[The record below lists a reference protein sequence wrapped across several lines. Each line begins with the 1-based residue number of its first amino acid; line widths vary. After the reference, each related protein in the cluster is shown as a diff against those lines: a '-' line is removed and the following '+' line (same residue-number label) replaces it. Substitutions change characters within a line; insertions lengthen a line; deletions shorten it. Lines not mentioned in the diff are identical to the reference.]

1 MGTPNYMSPEQVR
14 GEIADA
20 RSDLWSLGIVLYES
34 LAGQRPF
41 DGSSAA
47 DIVSNIIAREPAPL
61 SALNRD
67 VPVELARLVTGLLSK
82 ERDRRNSAAE
92 VVQALKRLVESVAAR
107 PARSRRQKVVGAAVV
122 LVASL
127 LSASGWWASSL
138 VITSIFVAPCASA
151 RPRRFSVWRS
161 IMALAFIRNTR
172 PNSRKRSPLHG
183 RGCHGVEGHGGRNP
197 PPHIRGSRC
206 YASLTGA
213 SNFRRLH
220 DRHELV
226 DAGCVRVGPRGRDR
240 PSPARARSWLTLA
253 RCSEVR
259 GYQLTPVAPLLLA
272 KSNQGIGHSGAPRGD
287 EGSRRPD
294 SKQRRSCGHK
304 RDRVDRAYAIQE

>member
-151 RPRRFSVWRS
+151 RPRRFSAWRS

-172 PNSRKRSPLHG
+172 PNSRMRSPLRG

-213 SNFRRLH
+213 SIL
-220 DRHELV
+220 
-226 DAGCVRVGPRGRDR
+226 
-240 PSPARARSWLTLA
+240 PAIT
-253 RCSEVR
+253 
-259 GYQLTPVAPLLLA
+259 
-272 KSNQGIGHSGAPRGD
+272 
-287 EGSRRPD
+287 
-294 SKQRRSCGHK
+294 
-304 RDRVDRAYAIQE
+304 